1 MVDQLRPK
9 WFIWENVA
17 GVLSS
22 NGGRDFGSILGAMAE
37 LGYVFGWR
45 VLDAQHFGVPQRRRR
60 LFLVGCASGDIGD
73 IGQVLF
79 DAEGGQ
85 GDFGS
90 GGETSEGFAGE
101 VTGCTDRSSK
111 RINTLDTQCGLEKL
125 THQSLKSGHYIVE
138 TFDQQRFDQW
148 GTNKTASTV
157 KARDY
162 KDVTDMVVYEN
173 NPSDARL
180 KPLGDKSSTVIARW
194 GTGGNNVP
202 LVHNKTIRRLTPVE
216 VERLQGFP
224 DNHTNIPWNRKEF
237 APDSRR
243 YKAMGN
249 SMAVPVMQWLGR
261 RIQQV
266 EESRA

>member
-73 IGQVLF
+73 IRQVLF
-79 DAEGGQ
+79 EPTGVAGNSGSLGATEQDTPAETRRGVAFDMQAFGQ
-85 GDFGS
+85 YGDGS
-90 GGETSEGFAGE
+90 
-101 VTGCTDRSSK
+101 K
-111 RINTLDTQCGLEKL
+111 
-125 THQSLKSGHYIVE
+125 
-138 TFDQQRFDQW
+138 
-148 GTNKTASTV
+148 ASTV

-162 KDVTDMVVYEN
+162 KDATDLVVYEN

-266 EESRA
+266 EESRV

>member
-1 MVDQLRPK
+1 
-9 WFIWENVA
+9 
-17 GVLSS
+17 
-22 NGGRDFGSILGAMAE
+22 
-37 LGYVFGWR
+37 
-45 VLDAQHFGVPQRRRR
+45 
-60 LFLVGCASGDIGD
+60 
-73 IGQVLF
+73 
-79 DAEGGQ
+79 
-85 GDFGS
+85 
-90 GGETSEGFAGE
+90 
-101 VTGCTDRSSK
+101 
-111 RINTLDTQCGLEKL
+111 
-125 THQSLKSGHYIVE
+125 
-138 TFDQQRFDQW
+138 
-148 GTNKTASTV
+148 
-157 KARDY
+157 
-162 KDVTDMVVYEN
+162 MVVYEN